1 MKRLFVVLISF
12 CIVSSAYSQTQLIFN
27 NLDSVLK
34 YAENNSISIKTN
46 TQQQLLAKW
55 QKISAKTGLVNLK
68 IPTSFSLTDNIE
80 QPVTFLPGE
89 AFGGPPGSVKEVT
102 TGQQYIGNFNIAP
115 QFDIINVASWTK
127 LKSANLNYEL
137 TETNNLLFKKTLF
150 ESISATYHNIISLQ
164 EQIEIT
170 KSTSLIADTL
180 LLNMQNKYNEGLV
193 RQQDLNDA
201 KINQLSLTD
210 KLAQLQLS
218 LEQQNYSLKILCDIP
233 ENTDVLI
240 ENKVTGQQSFDYNL
254 KTNNQLL
261 YKTNL
266 LKAEI
271 STGELKYNRY
281 SHFPTLSFV
290 SYDGWQQNSNI
301 EFFDPNAKW
310 INSQYI
316 GLRLSMTFPD
326 VNRFISSKTASINR
340 TIAVQNAEHSKL
352 QNEMNNAQL
361 NLDYE
366 KAFSTL
372 NTTEKIYKLKEE
384 NYRLALNQF
393 NESILSSD
401 RLLAAFNEMLL
412 SRLNYANAAAN
423 CLFTKSKIEINN
435 SIK

>member
-1 MKRLFVVLISF
+1 MKSLFLAIISICF
-12 CIVSSAYSQTQLIFN
+12 VSSVYSQTQLIFN
-27 NLDSVLK
+27 NLDSVLR

-46 TQQQLLAKW
+46 AQQQLIAKW
-55 QKISAKTGLVNLK
+55 QNISAKAGLVNFK
-68 IPTSFSLTDNIE
+68 IPSSFSLTDNIE

-89 AFGGPPGSVKEVT
+89 AFGGPSGSVKEVT
-102 TGQQYIGNFNIAP
+102 TGQQYIGNFNVSP
-115 QFDIINVASWTK
+115 QFDIINVANWTK

-137 TETNNLLFKKTLF
+137 IETNNLLVKKTLF
-150 ESISATYHNIISLQ
+150 ESISATFHNIISLQ

-170 KSTSLIADTL
+170 KSTILIADTL
-180 LLNMQNKYNEGLV
+180 LLNMLNKYNEGLV
-193 RQQDLNDA
+193 RHQDLNDA
-201 KINQLSLTD
+201 KINQLSLSD

-218 LEQQNYSLKILCDIP
+218 LEQQYYSLKILCDIP
-233 ENTDVLI
+233 ENTDVQI
-240 ENKVTGQQSFDYNL
+240 EINVTGQQSFDFNL
-254 KTNNQLL
+254 KTTNQLF

-271 STGELKYNRY
+271 STSELKYNRF
-281 SHFPTLSFV
+281 SHLPTLSFV

-301 EFFDPNAKW
+301 EFFDHEAKW

-326 VNRFISSKTASINR
+326 VNKFVSSKTASINQ
-340 TIAVQNAEHSKL
+340 TIAVQNAKHSKL
-352 QNEMNNAQL
+352 QNEMTNAQL

-372 NTTEKIYKLKEE
+372 NTTEKIYTLKEE

-423 CLFTKSKIEINN
+423 YLFTKSKIEINN